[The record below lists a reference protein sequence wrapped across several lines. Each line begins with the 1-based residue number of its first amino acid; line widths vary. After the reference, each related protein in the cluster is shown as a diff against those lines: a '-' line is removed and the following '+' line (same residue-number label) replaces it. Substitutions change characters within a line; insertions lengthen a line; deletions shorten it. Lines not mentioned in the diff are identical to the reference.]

1 MQKYKQVSLYVRAVV
16 IDEIN
21 IMVPVDVSM
30 EEVGNNAIMG
40 CELNEHIRHTIT
52 ENLLEI
58 DHVAEV
64 DPHDFSKPCR
74 DNHYPTIA
82 PCYPNDEFAHY
93 FDKYGDEV
101 DAYWLVDQT
110 AQKEEDDVFDQFLCT
125 VEVAA

>member
-16 IDEIN
+16 IDEID

-40 CELNEHIRHTIT
+40 CELSEHIRHTIFD
-52 ENLLEI
+52 NCIEI

-64 DPHDFSKPCR
+64 DAHDCSKPSHLR
-74 DNHYPTIA
+74 HYPTIA
-82 PCYPNDEFAHY
+82 PCYPTDRFAHY
-93 FDKYGDEV
+93 FDKFGDEV